1 MPTVVA
7 QRELKNLRRKI
18 DDTIELADETIKE
31 WAEDNDFGP
40 ESKPYEK
47 RYYGAIGDIEEFNCV
62 HKSMIKKVL
71 KKAGG
76 RFASIRAA
84 DNVLWQ
90 PKSNVLSEAFISRFP
105 KFAPSG
111 AP

>member
-1 MPTVVA
+1 MR
-7 QRELKNLRRKI
+7 QKI
-18 DDTIELADETIKE
+18 DETIELADETVKE
-31 WAEDNDFGP
+31 WAEDNNFKP

-47 RYYGAIGDIEEFNCV
+47 QYYGAIGDIEEFNSV
-62 HKSMIKKVL
+62 HKRMIKTVL
-71 KKAGG
+71 KTSGG

-90 PKSNVLSEAFISRFP
+90 PKSNVLSEEFISRFP
-105 KFAPSG
+105 KFGPSG